1 MENISKKRSN
11 PLGRYNR
18 LVPSTD
24 KEKFWQIEYEY
35 RPYSK
40 HKTVWTCNYG
50 WLLISQAKQEAQS
63 CIYQFV
69 IWKLESSEVIN
80 LPALNLKPNQII
92 VAGILLSP
100 PGNPG
105 SMVILYEENLHYIIC
120 YSFDDKQWT
129 KRWFGKEIADIGHDK
144 DEPGDTISQQC
155 ITYCDGK
162 LYAATEA
169 KGYLMVIEENRFNKN
184 LKFRPLNCKLPAS
197 FSPCNNFSRNLLDFC
212 GQLCWVEVSWGG
224 VNEEDII
231 DIDVLKLELNGNR
244 KKWVKV
250 KSAEDGAFFISD
262 NYAFSCP
269 VNEPELKGGHIYLFQ
284 SKRFYKVN
292 FIDKS
297 FSASLPLQNL
307 SEWGNSPFLAMR
319 DLIRLCNQQGKPEYP
334 ISKLEDNN
342 EATVNSLGDLPSD
355 ALGFIAKKLYGV
367 DYNNFRLVC
376 HNFRLVAPCIKWSEA
391 LLKLQSTS
399 LSPWLVSRRGN
410 SCATH
415 CFMDPHSCSTYLI
428 KIPEC
433 LLHGKVRY
441 SKDGWLL
448 ICSPSF
454 MLFYHPFTNN
464 VIQLPEG
471 VGARVHN
478 RCWGYGLSSS
488 PTSED
493 SVLVGNSFDF
503 IYYFCRRE
511 GQWIQYHYPDL
522 DGFKSNH
529 NSPIYFDGAFYFL
542 GRDGKVAVFR
552 QNDGQNDGQ
561 VSWKILEELQSP
573 CDSYCSNYIL
583 ECGGNLLSVFV
594 ADQMVHIYKLN
605 FTDPM
610 TWEKVKSLEN
620 HALFVSPS
628 SSFSV
633 IPKMSDM
640 ENKVYFCKLYGK
652 DIVYYCLSTD
662 KFYTCGKKEV
672 VADFHNTTEFL
683 HSTWIEPR

>member
-1 MENISKKRSN
+1 MENIRKNRSN

-24 KEKFWQIEYEY
+24 KEKFWQIEFEY
-35 RPYSK
+35 PPYSK
-40 HKTVWTCNYG
+40 YKSVWTCNYG
-50 WLLISQAKQEAQS
+50 WLLISQGKYDAES

-69 IWKLESSEVIN
+69 IWKPESSEVIN
-80 LPALNLKPNQII
+80 LPPLNLKSKQII
-92 VAGILLSP
+92 VAGTLLSP

-105 SMVILYEENLHYIIC
+105 SMVILFEEYLRYIIY

-129 KRWFGKEIADIGHDK
+129 KRWFGKEIANIGHVK
-144 DEPGDTISQQC
+144 DDPQDIIFPQG

-162 LYAATEA
+162 LYAATIA

-184 LKFRPLNCKLPAS
+184 LKLRPLNCKLPTS
-197 FSPCNNFSRNLLDFC
+197 FSPCNNISRHLLDFC

-231 DIDVLKLELNGNR
+231 DIDFLKLELSGNR
-244 KKWVKV
+244 KKWVRV
-250 KSAEDGAFFISD
+250 KGAEDGAFFISTF
-262 NYAFSCP
+262 YAFSCP
-269 VNEPELKGGHIYLFQ
+269 VNEPEVEGGHIYLFQ
-284 SKRFYKVN
+284 HNRFYKVN
-292 FIDKS
+292 IRDKS
-297 FSASLPLQNL
+297 ISTSLPLQNL

-319 DLIRLCNQQGKPEYP
+319 DLIRLCNPQGKPEYP

-342 EATVNSLGDLPSD
+342 EARVNNFGDLPYD
-355 ALGFIAKKLYGV
+355 ILGFIAKRLYGV

-399 LSPWLVSRRGN
+399 LSPWLVFRRGN

-415 CFMDPHSCSTYLI
+415 NFCMDPHSCSTYLV
-428 KIPEC
+428 KIPEY

-448 ICSPSF
+448 ICSRNF
-454 MLFYHPFTNN
+454 MFFYHPFTNN
-464 VIQLPEG
+464 SIELPQG
-471 VGARVHN
+471 VGAREHN
-478 RCWGYGLSSS
+478 CCVGYGLSSS
-488 PTSED
+488 PTAED
-493 SVLVGNSFDF
+493 SILVGNSFNY
-503 IYYFCRRE
+503 IYYICLRE
-511 GQWIQYHYPDL
+511 GQWIEYHFSDFDDFEP
-522 DGFKSNH
+522 NQ
-529 NSPIYFDGAFYFL
+529 NSSIYFDGAFYFL

-552 QNDGQNDGQ
+552 RNDGQ
-561 VSWKILEELQSP
+561 VSWKIFKELQSP
-573 CDSYCSNYIL
+573 CDNFCNNYLL
-583 ECGGNLLSVFV
+583 ECDGNLLSVFV
-594 ADQMVHIYKLN
+594 VDQMVHIYKLN
-605 FTDPM
+605 FTAPM
-610 TWEKVKSLEN
+610 TWEKVTSLGN

-633 IPKMSDM
+633 IPNSFDM

-662 KFYTCGKKEV
+662 KFYTCGKKEI
-672 VADFHNTTEFL
+672 VADFNNTTEFL
-683 HSTWIEPR
+683 YSTWIGPSSH